1 VARTKLKPRRQSRT
15 QQGKFVVL
23 ERPNRESLDVP
34 QAPRTRR
41 STPLL
46 APNLLAALSELAAT
60 EDLPVATLVALL
72 INEALD
78 QRLHRRRL

>member
-1 VARTKLKPRRQSRT
+1 LIRSPPRATTR
-15 QQGKFVVL
+15 GHNEEPVVL
-23 ERPNRESLDVP
+23 QRPDKASLDVP

-41 STPLL
+41 PIPLL

-60 EDLPVATLVALL
+60 EDLPVAALIAVL

-78 QRLHRRRL
+78 RRLRQRRSP

>member
-1 VARTKLKPRRQSRT
+1 
-15 QQGKFVVL
+15 VL
-23 ERPNRESLDVP
+23 QRPDKASLDVP

-41 STPLL
+41 PIPLL

-60 EDLPVATLVALL
+60 EDLQVAALIAVL

-78 QRLHRRRL
+78 RRLHQRRSA